1 MNMNSKVMKRFQGLA
16 TALLLVLVA
25 GCSSTTTEEGA
36 SNPLAP
42 GHITVREGQ
51 VLRMSDD
58 GGVGEGTLIFQGWQH
73 TFEVKKM
80 LVVNIG
86 SGTVEIDGEV
96 WNLEKV
102 EDFAGTYHPIAA
114 DVKGGKGL
122 SGIWAE
128 NEKGVR
134 VNVRTKGQ
142 DLTIRLDPA
151 GSVVTLK

>member
-1 MNMNSKVMKRFQGLA
+1 MNSNLMKRFQGMA

-25 GCSSTTTEEGA
+25 GCSSTTTDGGA
-36 SNPLAP
+36 TDPMAP
-42 GHITVREGQ
+42 GHITIRENQ
-51 VLRMSDD
+51 VLRMGDE
-58 GGVGEGTLIFQGWQH
+58 GGTGEGTLIFEGWQH
-73 TFEVKKM
+73 TFEVKDM
-80 LVVNIG
+80 IVGSIG

-102 EDFAGTYHPIAA
+102 EDFAGTYHPVGA
-114 DVKGGKGL
+114 DVKAGKGL
-122 SGIWAE
+122 SGLWAE

-151 GSVVTLK
+151 GSVVTLKN